1 MMHFFPD
8 GDGGFFGYDDP
19 VLDFEGGAILTI
31 IAAVSITAIVVPF
44 GTNPELFADGIA
56 CALLGFI
63 LIGLSAGEGGLPF
76 LRPLALPLF
85 VYFLASSSFA
95 LEAISGEFGLLMWP
109 ILGFYLIFA
118 GLGLY
123 GVLLGGEEVEG
134 AIVLFTL
141 GFGAPI
147 WFTCITAGMDDYQN
161 WLYGTF
167 SFYLLRVA
175 TIIGLVW
182 AAIVL
187 VMWFIAIVKGQIS
200 FNAIVIRLAQIAL
213 GVVPV
218 FLGGILGGF
227 FPNGPLSLAGLA
239 AILAVFALAGW
250 ASELIA
256 SDKDADADIFPV
268 VTFLAFV
275 GAIGFLTYATFRAN
289 AEFLVFLR
297 PFANWSFLVN
307 EMFAAS
313 QVAANAVGA
322 VCSGIVWVFTRIFD
336 LSSVTIEAPTHI
348 GFFVLLILS
357 AVAVG
362 VGQSFARK
370 QASSTK

>member
-1 MMHFFPD
+1 MHFFPD

-63 LIGLSAGEGGLPF
+63 LIGLSAGKGGLPF

-123 GVLLGGEEVEG
+123 GVLLGGDELEG
-134 AIVLFTL
+134 LLVLFTL

-147 WFTCITAGMDDYQN
+147 WFTCITAGLDGYEN

-187 VMWFIAIVKGQIS
+187 VMWLMAIFKGQVS
-200 FNAIVIRLAQIAL
+200 FRAIGIRLVLIVL
-213 GVVPV
+213 GAAPV
-218 FLGGILGGF
+218 FIGGILSGF
-227 FPNGPLSLAGLA
+227 FPDGPMSLLGLA
-239 AILAVFALAGW
+239 AILAMFAFAGW
-250 ASELIA
+250 ASRLIA
-256 SDKDADADIFPV
+256 SDKDDEEEVFPLV
-268 VTFLAFV
+268 AMLAFI
-275 GAIGFLTYATFRAN
+275 GAIGFLTYANFRAN

-297 PFANWSFLVN
+297 PFANWSFLVS

-313 QVAANAVGA
+313 RVAADAVGA
-322 VCSGIVWVFTRIFD
+322 LLSGIVWVFTRIFD

-357 AVAVG
+357 AFAVG
-362 VGQSFARK
+362 AGQTLARK
-370 QASSTK
+370 QSATTK

>member
-63 LIGLSAGEGGLPF
+63 LIGLSAGKGGLPF

-123 GVLLGGEEVEG
+123 GVLLGGEEVES

-187 VMWFIAIVKGQIS
+187 VMWFIAIFKGQIS

-275 GAIGFLTYATFRAN
+275 GAIGFLTYANFRAN

>member
-187 VMWFIAIVKGQIS
+187 VMWFIAIFKGQIS

-275 GAIGFLTYATFRAN
+275 GAIGFLTYANFRAN

>member
-1 MMHFFPD
+1 MHFFPD

-167 SFYLLRVA
+167 SFYLL
-175 TIIGLVW
+175 
-182 AAIVL
+182 
-187 VMWFIAIVKGQIS
+187 IAIVKGQIS

-275 GAIGFLTYATFRAN
+275 GAIGFLTYANFRAN

>member
-1 MMHFFPD
+1 M
-8 GDGGFFGYDDP
+8 
-19 VLDFEGGAILTI
+19 
-31 IAAVSITAIVVPF
+31 
-44 GTNPELFADGIA
+44 
-56 CALLGFI
+56 
-63 LIGLSAGEGGLPF
+63 
-76 LRPLALPLF
+76 
-85 VYFLASSSFA
+85 
-95 LEAISGEFGLLMWP
+95 
-109 ILGFYLIFA
+109 
-118 GLGLY
+118 
-123 GVLLGGEEVEG
+123 
-134 AIVLFTL
+134 
-141 GFGAPI
+141 
-147 WFTCITAGMDDYQN
+147 
-161 WLYGTF
+161 
-167 SFYLLRVA
+167 
-175 TIIGLVW
+175 
-182 AAIVL
+182 
-187 VMWFIAIVKGQIS
+187 
-200 FNAIVIRLAQIAL
+200 
-213 GVVPV
+213 
-218 FLGGILGGF
+218 
-227 FPNGPLSLAGLA
+227 A

-307 EMFAAS
+307 EMCAAS

>member
-1 MMHFFPD
+1 MHFFPD